1 MWQRTKKE
9 GIDVPSTINLYR
21 TRGLAARPRTCF
33 TIFHL
38 GETRRNW
45 GHVTTRE
52 YESELRSEQ
61 QYVTELYRRLDA
73 ERARVKGGY
82 AAALRGP
89 IDKKDGGTFVQRD
102 SEVRALAKEMRRLG
116 IADNGL
122 CFGRLDSL
130 SGERSYVGRIG
141 IFDKE
146 DEYEPLLIDWR
157 APAARPFYTATG
169 ANPENMR
176 RRRQFH
182 TRGRQITE
190 FTDEL
195 LGRPDGAQQGDGSDA
210 ALLAAVNAPRGDG
223 MRDIVATIQAEQ
235 DEIIRLDHPGVLVIE
250 GGPGTGKT
258 VVALHRVAY
267 LLYTQRK
274 RIENHGV
281 LVVGPNSAFLNHI
294 GRVLPSLGETDVVFM
309 TTGDLV
315 PGLQVSDE
323 DAPEV
328 ARLKGSRTM
337 ADVLAAAVADRERLP
352 IEPIPITLAD
362 VTVQIDAE
370 TAQWAREEG
379 RGSQRPHNEARAVFT
394 DILTYVLTERAIAR
408 IGRGWLTREDKKAWE
423 QMRSNLTRDLAD
435 NDSFS
440 AAVDELWPILTP
452 ASLLATLYS
461 SPERLQAAGA
471 DAALFRAD
479 GDSWTVSDV
488 PLLDELVDL
497 LGPDKPVDDS
507 AERERRAE
515 AEYAEKVL
523 DMMVGREDLMSDED
537 HLLATDLLYAEDLA
551 DRFVVRDTRELA
563 ERAAADRDWT
573 YRHVVVDEAQ
583 ELSEMDWR
591 VLMRRCPSR
600 SFTVVGDLAQR
611 RSAAGATSWDTMLDP
626 YVPDRWVYRSLSVNY
641 RTPAEIMTVAAALL
655 AEFAPEV
662 QPPDSVRATG
672 VRPWSK
678 KVTDSE
684 LAPAIDDFV
693 REEAGREGTS
703 VVIGPPGVPSA
714 VAPSETKGLEFDAV
728 LVVEPERILAA
739 GPRGAAELYVALTRA
754 TQRLGVL
761 HCGPLPSALS
771 GLADNQG

>member
-1 MWQRTKKE
+1 M
-9 GIDVPSTINLYR
+9 
-21 TRGLAARPRTCF
+21 
-33 TIFHL
+33 
-38 GETRRNW
+38 
-45 GHVTTRE
+45 TTRE
-52 YESELRSEQ
+52 YENELRSEQ
-61 QYVTELYRRLDA
+61 QYITELYSRLDA

-89 IDKKDGGTFVQRD
+89 IDKKDGGTLVQRD

-116 IADNGL
+116 VADNGL

-130 SGERSYVGRIG
+130 SGDRSYVGRIG
-141 IFDKE
+141 IFDKH
-146 DEYEPLLIDWR
+146 DDYEPLLIDWR

-182 TRGRQITE
+182 TRGRRILE
-190 FTDEL
+190 FTDEV
-195 LGRPDGAQQGDGSDA
+195 LGRPDGAERGGRSDA

-294 GRVLPSLGETDVVFM
+294 GRVLPSLGETDVVFV

-315 PGLQVSDE
+315 PGLHVSNE
-323 DAPEV
+323 DAPET
-328 ARLKGSRTM
+328 ARLKGSRKM
-337 ADVLAAAVADRERLP
+337 LGVLAAAIADRQRLP
-352 IEPIPITLAD
+352 ENPIPIDLAD
-362 VTVQIDAE
+362 VTVQIDEE
-370 TAQWAREEG
+370 TAQWAREEA
-379 RGSQRPHNEARAVFT
+379 RGSEHPHNEARAVFI
-394 DILTYVLTERAIAR
+394 DIVTYVLTERATAR
-408 IGRGWLTREDKKAWE
+408 IGRGWLTRDDKKAWE
-423 QMRSNLTRDLAD
+423 QLRSDLTRDLAE
-435 NDSFS
+435 NASFL

-452 ASLLATLYS
+452 DSLLASLYC

-471 DAALFRAD
+471 DAALFRAE

-507 AERERRAE
+507 AERERKAE
-515 AEYAEKVL
+515 AEYAEGVL
-523 DMMVGREDLMSDED
+523 DMMLSREDLMSDED

-611 RSAAGATSWDTMLDP
+611 RSVAGATSWDTMLDP
-626 YVPDRWVYRSLSVNY
+626 YVPGRWIYRSLSVNY
-641 RTPAEIMTVAAALL
+641 RTPAEIMSVAGALL
-655 AEFAPEV
+655 AEFAPGV
-662 QPPDSVRATG
+662 PPPDSVRATG
-672 VRPWSK
+672 IQPWSRQ
-678 KVTDSE
+678 VTEDE
-684 LAPAIDDFV
+684 LAAAVEEFV
-693 REEAGREGTS
+693 REEAAREGTS
-703 VVIGPPGVPSA
+703 VVIGPPGVPGA
-714 VAPSETKGLEFDAV
+714 VPPSETKGLEFDAV

-761 HCGPLPSALS
+761 HRGPLPHALS
-771 GLADNQG
+771 GLLEVPGAMGQ